1 MVTQL
6 GMSPALGDVDLSDD
20 RGLSSGT
27 RELIEKEVRRLIDEA
42 RERATALILSK
53 RKELDMI
60 ANALVEYETLNAD
73 EIQKVLRGE
82 KLPAKEAELV
92 TTIQQIKLP
101 EGIYSGPT
109 LEGGPG
115 NTGGVQPNI
124 PTGSKKEEGS

>member
-1 MVTQL
+1 MMVTQL

-60 ANALVEYETLNAD
+60 ANALIEYETLNAD

-82 KLPAKEAELV
+82 KLPVKDDLV
-92 TTIQQIKLP
+92 SKIKLKLP

-115 NTGGVQPNI
+115 NTGDVQPKN
-124 PTGSKKEEGS
+124 PAGGDKKEGS